1 MPDRSFVIQ
10 SAFVFGATLTIGV
23 LTEIIYQGLTWWRTR
38 RKEKNQFSKVL
49 FFPDREVACKAHFQ
63 TREGCSHVN
72 CRYSHKDT
80 SLSEL
85 YKHLGRAEHSLDVCV
100 FVICCQDLADILIQL
115 HKQGKVVRIITDD
128 EQVEMAGSQ
137 IWRFR
142 KEGVSVRT
150 DHSSF
155 FMHHKFVI
163 VDKKILIN
171 GSFNWSRSAITGN
184 QENLLITNNPDFVVA
199 YQKEFEKLWK
209 EFDPRNFNKSDLHRR
224 KHQLPNSSTASWD

>member
-1 MPDRSFVIQ
+1 MPDRSLIVQ
-10 SAFVFGATLTIGV
+10 GAYVFGTTLAIGV

-38 RKEKNQFSKVL
+38 RKAKNSFSKVL
-49 FFPDREVACKAHFQ
+49 FFPDKEVACKAHFQ
-63 TREGCSHVN
+63 RREGCSHVN
-72 CRYSHKDT
+72 CRYSHKNT

-85 YKHLGRAEHSLDVCV
+85 YKHLGRAERSLDVCV

-115 HKQGKVVRIITDD
+115 HKKGKVVRIITDD
-128 EQVEMAGSQ
+128 EQTEMTGSQ

-142 KEGVSVRT
+142 KEGINVRT

-163 VDKKILIN
+163 VDNKILIN
-171 GSFNWSRSAITGN
+171 GSFNWTRNAITGN

-209 EFDPRNFNKSDLHRR
+209 EFDPRNNSDLHRG
-224 KHQLPNSSTASWD
+224 KTQQPNSSPASWD